1 MNAVMESILTVCL
14 VLIVT
19 ELLQKFCPEDQMTRF
34 VGSLAVLAVTLSAV
48 GSLLSL

>member
-1 MNAVMESILTVCL
+1 MNAVTESILTVCL

-34 VGSLAVLAVTLSAV
+34 VGSWLF
-48 GSLLSL
+48 

>member
-19 ELLQKFCPEDQMTRF
+19 ELLQN
-34 VGSLAVLAVTLSAV
+34 SAQRIK
-48 GSLLSL
+48 